1 MSTDQDVRIDERT
14 MAVARAA
21 NTWGFNFIS
30 FALLIDIMY
39 RAAVRKE
46 AAWDLF
52 ALLGVSG
59 AISMVY
65 MARHKVLG
73 DLFGWKKVILAVILA
88 AVLAFVVAVISAI
101 LARTK
106 VM

>member
-52 ALLGVSG
+52 AC
-59 AISMVY
+59 
-65 MARHKVLG
+65 
-73 DLFGWKKVILAVILA
+73 
-88 AVLAFVVAVISAI
+88 SA
-101 LARTK
+101 
-106 VM
+106 

>member
-1 MSTDQDVRIDERT
+1 MNTHQDVTIDERT
-14 MAVARAA
+14 VAIARAA
-21 NTWGFNFIS
+21 NTWGLNFIS

-52 ALLGVSG
+52 ALLGASG

-65 MARHKVLG
+65 MARQKVLG
-73 DLFGWKKVILAVILA
+73 QVFGWKLAIIVAVGAGVVA
-88 AVLAFVVAVISAI
+88 AVTAMI
-101 LARTK
+101 LSITK
-106 VM
+106 AM